1 MHLVKLHQ
9 FVIIGHQ
16 LPRYVVHLAKRK
28 RIYTKLYVLVF
39 TVAPYNPYYSPEEF
53 TYQQEDS
60 IDTSIDSQEHF
71 LG

>member
-1 MHLVKLHQ
+1 LLSGTLFTSQKE
-9 FVIIGHQ
+9 
-16 LPRYVVHLAKRK
+16 KK
-28 RIYTKLYVLVF
+28 IYTKLYVLVF

-60 IDTSIDSQEHF
+60 IDTSVDSQEHF

>member
-1 MHLVKLHQ
+1 MLPSMLHCTLHNKLNILHK
-9 FVIIGHQ
+9 
-16 LPRYVVHLAKRK
+16 Y
-28 RIYTKLYVLVF
+28 IYFF

-60 IDTSIDSQEHF
+60 IDTSIDSQEQF